1 MVSLKRPLR
10 TAPAVLGLVGMLV
23 VVSGCPF
30 SPDSGKDNDGD
41 TRIPPRTSVNG
52 AIAQYAYVWTEQ
64 RLPEYEALLHD
75 DFEFYPQVQ
84 DLFPWMTEDSW
95 ARTEEIGMARNMFD
109 DAFVSQENGNSIDS
123 IDMDIEILSQTDTAD
138 GTVVLTHAT
147 AQVLW
152 AENSGAF
159 SDVRFEF
166 LVVPD
171 PDEAGQY
178 QIKEQRELPLT
189 SGG

>member
-1 MVSLKRPLR
+1 MVSLKHPLR
-10 TAPAVLGLVGMLV
+10 TAPAVLGLLTLLV

-30 SPDSGKDNDGD
+30 SPDSDKDKNPD

-64 RLPEYEALLHD
+64 RLQEYESLLHD
-75 DFEFYPQVQ
+75 DFEFFPQTQ
-84 DLFPWMTEDSW
+84 DVFPWMTEDSW

-109 DAFVSQENGNSIDS
+109 DDFVSQENGNSIDS
-123 IDMDIEILSQTDTAD
+123 IEMEIEVLSQTDTVD

-152 AENSGAF
+152 AAESGAI

-166 LVVPD
+166 TVVPD
-171 PDEAGQY
+171 PDEPGLY
-178 QIKEQRELPLT
+178 QIKQQRELPLI
-189 SGG
+189 GG